1 MILRVSLL
9 FISLI
14 LLACNAVG
22 QNVDSFVNPT
32 KTDHALNIAMA
43 AIEKT
48 NELLDEG
55 NLDQALAFSETAF
68 ELCESANY
76 LKGISSILYTR
87 GVICRIKGDYAN
99 SLNNFYKAIEYYQL
113 YNDIR
118 GKGKALNQIGAIY
131 RIQGNYPG
139 AIDYL
144 LEALN
149 IFQSTADSS
158 GTASV
163 LNNIGI
169 VYFYQND
176 YEKALEFYTESLHLE
191 ELMKDE
197 WGISVSYINIG
208 EIYKKMKRYNESL
221 EYYLKALELALKYQ
235 EKDEDNDGVGILY
248 NEIGSIYMQ
257 LGDFSLSMDYLEK
270 ALKIFKEIDSKYRI
284 AECKLYMGELHLIL
298 GHISKA
304 KKCFM
309 IALENAKMIN
319 STDLTSSS
327 HKMLHIVYETLKDTG
342 KAYYHYKRHIASRD
356 SLYNEDNTR
365 KMTQAAMLYD
375 FEKQTRNIQIEQAK
389 KDAVANEIMRRQ
401 DLLRNFLFVGFSFFG
416 VLAFLIYLGYRHKK
430 KSNVI
435 ITENNA
441 LLEMANEEIMTQK
454 HEIESQRDLVVN
466 QKALIEGQKKRMDD
480 SILYARHI
488 QSAVILS
495 EKLAINLFD
504 DYFVLFRPKE
514 IVSGDF
520 YWATNIN
527 GYTIAAVADCTGH
540 GVPGAFMSML
550 GVSFLNEIV
559 RKREIVEPALI
570 LEELRKVLIE
580 ALVLNSE
587 QDMKREGMYV
597 NIISINAEK
606 NECVWAGARTPIW
619 IIRNNKDYAGELVEE
634 LKPDNPSVAM
644 HKKKRVFV
652 SHKINVQKGDRIY
665 LFSDG
670 IADQFGGSEGR
681 KFSFMQLKQIIIDN
695 AGKSLAVQKISIEEA
710 LDNWQNPNTG
720 EMFEQVDDI
729 TIFGIRI

>member
-1 MILRVSLL
+1 MILRFTIL
-9 FISLI
+9 FFTLI
-14 LLACNAVG
+14 FSCDVLG
-22 QNVDSFVNPT
+22 QNVDPFVNPI
-32 KTDHALNIAMA
+32 KTNHTLNIAIA

-55 NLDQALAFSETAF
+55 NLDQAMAFSETAL
-68 ELCESANY
+68 ELSKSANY
-76 LKGISSILYTR
+76 LKGISNIYYTR
-87 GVICRIKGDYAN
+87 GVICRIKGDYAT
-99 SLNNFYKAIEYYQL
+99 SLNNFYKAVEYYELQ
-113 YNDIR
+113 NEITE
-118 GKGKALNQIGAIY
+118 KAKALNQIGAIY
-131 RIQGNYPG
+131 RLQGNYPG
-139 AIDYL
+139 SIDYL
-144 LEALN
+144 REALD
-149 IFQSTADSS
+149 IFQFTNDSA
-158 GTASV
+158 GIASV

-169 VYFYQND
+169 VYFYQSD
-176 YEKALEFYTESLHLE
+176 YEKALEFYSESLHIE
-191 ELMKDE
+191 ELMEDE

-208 EIYKKMKRYNESL
+208 EIYKKMKRFSEAL
-221 EYYLKALELALKYQ
+221 DYYLKALELALKYQ
-235 EKDEDNDGVGILY
+235 DMDEDKDGVGVLY
-248 NEIGSIYMQ
+248 NEIGSIYMN
-257 LGDFSLSMDYLEK
+257 LGDFSLSMDYLKK
-270 ALKIFKEIDSKYRI
+270 ALLLFKEIDSKYRI
-284 AECKLYMGELHLIL
+284 SECKLYMGELYHIL
-298 GHISKA
+298 GNMSKA
-304 KKCFM
+304 KQCFS
-309 IALENAKMIN
+309 IALENAELIKATELI
-319 STDLTSSS
+319 STS
-327 HKMLHIVYETLKDTG
+327 HKMLNKVFESLNETE
-342 KAYYHYKRHIASRD
+342 KAYYHYKRHIEKRD
-356 SLYNEDNTR
+356 SLYNEDNIR
-365 KMTQAAMLYD
+365 KMTQAAMLFD
-375 FEKQTRNIQIEQAK
+375 FEKQTKKNQIEQAK

-401 DLLRNFLFVGFSFFG
+401 GLLRNFLIVGFTFFG

-430 KSNVI
+430 SSNI
-435 ITENNA
+435 LITEKNT

-454 HEIESQRDLVVN
+454 HEIESQRDLVMN

-514 IVSGDF
+514 VVSGDF

-559 RKREIVEPALI
+559 RKREIVEPAVI
-570 LEELRKVLIE
+570 LKELRKVLIE
-580 ALVLNSE
+580 ALVQNSE

-619 IIRNNKDYAGELVEE
+619 IIRNNKDFSGELIEE

-644 HKKKRVFV
+644 HKKKREFI
-652 SHKINVQKGDRIY
+652 SHKINIQKGDRMY

-670 IADQFGGSEGR
+670 IGDQFGGNEGR
-681 KFSFMQLKQIIIDN
+681 KFSFKQLKEIIGN
-695 AGKSLAVQKISIEEA
+695 TAGKSLAIQKISIEEA
-710 LDNWQNPNTG
+710 LDKWQNPKTG